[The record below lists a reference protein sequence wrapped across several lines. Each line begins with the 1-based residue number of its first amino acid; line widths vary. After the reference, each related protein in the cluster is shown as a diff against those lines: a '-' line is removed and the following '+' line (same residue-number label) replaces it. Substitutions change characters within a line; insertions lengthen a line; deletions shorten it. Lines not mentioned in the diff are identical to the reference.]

1 MMFKYNAD
9 DRFEVTQDIMIPFSP
24 FSNYRILRG
33 VKGVIYKTQRDKG
46 VYQIELDNKDKM
58 IISMSLLDAWS
69 HLIDDTEVIVDRTD
83 VEKEDKIIKMTADIW
98 NEFKTLEQTH
108 PSDMEDLADA
118 IHDIQK
124 IIAVRLA
131 RRIKPEQFVAYK
143 KD

>member
-9 DRFEVTQDIMIPFSP
+9 DRFEVTKEIMIPFSP
-24 FSNYRILRG
+24 FSTYRIREG
-33 VKGVIYKTQRDKG
+33 MKGVIYETQRGKG
-46 VYQIELDNKDKM
+46 VYLIVLDNKDKM
-58 IISMSLLDAWS
+58 VISMSLLDAWS
-69 HLIDDTEVIVDRTD
+69 HLIGDAEVTVNRTD
-83 VEKEDKIIKMTADIW
+83 VEKEDRILKMTADIW
-98 NEFKTLEQTH
+98 SEFKDLEQTH

-131 RRIKPEQFVAYK
+131 RRIKPEQFVTYK